1 MIRKVD
7 YFISETN
14 SLQSRLAEMEYGVLS
29 VDATNGAGD
38 HFAKILLHYYPS
50 YFVRLVALK
59 PDLDMIWR
67 SLAQGGGTSWSFF
80 VCSEAPSSEYLWGN
94 LDIVEKWMRGK
105 NETIFQPVFQKLAFR
120 RWLAS
125 PRRAWLLAAVAS

>member
-1 MIRKVD
+1 M
-7 YFISETN
+7 E
-14 SLQSRLAEMEYGVLS
+14 SRLAEMEYGVLS

-67 SLAQGGGTSWSFF
+67 SLAQGGG
-80 VCSEAPSSEYLWGN
+80 CSEAPSSEYLWGN

-105 NETIFQPVFQKLAFR
+105 NETIFQPVFQKLAFC

-125 PRRAWLLAAVAS
+125 AVAS